1 MKKTTILTRLSVL
14 VLTTLFLNACSKS
27 DDPKPSYPKDVSV
40 QYKISGTGLGKI
52 EILRYTN
59 ATGGT
64 TSLTETAIPFSVS
77 FNRTV
82 NAGDDLVLSV
92 LHSIPSSTDPLSAK
106 LEIYVDNKL
115 VETETY
121 EGTGRVSG
129 AVVHIF

>member
-64 TSLTETAIPFSVS
+64 TSLTETTIPFSVS